1 MLPAARRTTSESSK
15 MSVSRDHV
23 LEIVKG
29 HLVDTIEELEGVE
42 IDPSK
47 SMKDLGANSLDIVE
61 VVSASMRQLRIKVPR
76 AKLKELKD
84 IQGLV
89 DLLYVTGQ
97 EQKAS

>member
-1 MLPAARRTTSESSK
+1 MHSKEDILAVIRTHLSNAVDDVPAE
-15 MSVSRDHV
+15 
-23 LEIVKG
+23 
-29 HLVDTIEELEGVE
+29 TIEPER
-42 IDPSK
+42 
-47 SMKDLGANSLDIVE
+47 SMKDYGANSLDIVE

-97 EQKAS
+97 EPKAS

>member
-1 MLPAARRTTSESSK
+1 MHSKEDILAVIRTHLSNAVDDVPAE
-15 MSVSRDHV
+15 
-23 LEIVKG
+23 
-29 HLVDTIEELEGVE
+29 TIEPER
-42 IDPSK
+42 
-47 SMKDLGANSLDIVE
+47 SMKDYGANSLDIVE